1 MPDSP
6 SVPLP
11 SLAAVRVFEAVA
23 RRLSFTRAAEELGMT
38 QAAVSYQIKGLEER
52 IGTPVF
58 LRLGRE
64 IRLTRAGER
73 LAAAATEAMALLRNA
88 VADISTSGEGVL
100 SVTCLHTFA
109 VTWLV
114 PRLGSFQLANPG
126 VAVRLDTSVR
136 VVDLIHEDFDIGLR
150 AGRGEW
156 PGLEA
161 RFLFPGVFT
170 PLCTP
175 EMAAS
180 LGELAKPSQLLDA
193 PLIGDHSEWEAWL
206 AAAGHHYPQAKL
218 RPALRYEVQQYDVA
232 AALAGQ
238 GIAMASPIFFAPEIA
253 AGRLV
258 QPFDIDVAGE
268 VSYWMVWPEA
278 RRRSPKIAAFRDWL
292 LKAVADDA
300 AVQKALARMAVPS
313 G

>member
-1 MPDSP
+1 MSETPP
-6 SVPLP
+6 VPLP
-11 SLAAVRVFEAVA
+11 SLSAVRVFEAVA
-23 RRLSFTRAAEELGMT
+23 RRMSFTKAAAELGMT

-52 IGTPVF
+52 LGAPVF

-64 IRLTRAGER
+64 IQLTRAGER
-73 LAAAATEAMALLRNA
+73 LAGAATEAMGLLRNA
-88 VADISTSGEGVL
+88 VADITVSGEGVL
-100 SVTCLHTFA
+100 AITCLHTFA

-114 PRLGSFQLANPG
+114 PRLGGFQLANPG

-136 VVDLIHEDFDIGLR
+136 VIDLVHEDYDIGLR

-175 EMAAS
+175 EMAARYGG
-180 LGELAKPSQLLDA
+180 LTDPKQLLDA
-193 PLIGDHSEWEAWL
+193 PLIGDRDEWEAWL
-206 AAAGHHYPQAKL
+206 GAAGLDYPEGTG

-232 AALAGQ
+232 AAAAGQ
-238 GIAMASPIFFAPEIA
+238 GVAMGSPIFFAPDIA

-258 QPFDIDVAGE
+258 QPFDVLVAGE
-268 VSYWMVWPEA
+268 VGYWLVYAAA
-278 RRRSPKIAAFRDWL
+278 RRHAPKVAAFRDWL
-292 LKAVADDA
+292 LKAVADDP
-300 AVQKALARMAVPS
+300 AVQRVLAER
-313 G
+313 